1 MSCGCHNLFCGQ
13 HFMSCGLLFSTG
25 HEMLSTGHHPQ
36 DILTGSY
43 QILWKNKTCLVDT
56 SRGCHHM
63 SCGEQQ
69 TLCCPQDIK
78 MLSTGHVH
86 STGLTYPV
94 DDIVH
99 VPHRIHSTRL
109 KSLHRTSPTR
119 HTFYILWVNPV
130 DNIFMSCGE
139 HM

>member
-1 MSCGCHNLFCGQ
+1 MGYVLWMTFHVLWRT
-13 HFMSCGLLFSTG
+13 TG
-25 HEMLSTGHHPQ
+25 VVLSTGYHPQ
-36 DILTGSY
+36 DILTGSE
-43 QILWKNKTCLVDT
+43 QILWKNETCLV
-56 SRGCHHM
+56 GYVLWM
-63 SCGEQQ
+63 SSHVLWR
-69 TLCCPQDIK
+69 TTNIVLSTRHK